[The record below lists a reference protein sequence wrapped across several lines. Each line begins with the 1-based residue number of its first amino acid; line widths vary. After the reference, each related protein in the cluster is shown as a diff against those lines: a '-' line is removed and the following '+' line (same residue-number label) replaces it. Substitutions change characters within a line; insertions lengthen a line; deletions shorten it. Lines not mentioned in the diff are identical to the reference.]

1 MNGNFL
7 VLRFFGHRRRGG
19 RVGGAAELKSRSL
32 RKSCR
37 RKSDALCVVTLS
49 RVEVN
54 SPSARVCCLPKPQRD
69 WKQIDVDTGHQHR

>member
-32 RKSCR
+32 VKAAAESPM
-37 RKSDALCVVTLS
+37 
-49 RVEVN
+49 
-54 SPSARVCCLPKPQRD
+54 PSA
-69 WKQIDVDTGHQHR
+69 W